1 MKTGSP
7 VTAICVAA
15 LTVVGL
21 TSLAAPALATPGPDT
36 SVIYNSVV
44 TSPSPGNLPSIG
56 AEAYAFAEFGN
67 EVTFDGTS
75 RSLTNVTVEMSSWG
89 CVTGHWYSR
98 DCSTPPGATFNEPIT
113 LNVYSPSTDGV
124 HPGSL
129 ITSVTQTFAIP
140 YRPSA
145 SPQCTGNQAGEW
157 WDPTL
162 KACFHGLVTLITFH
176 LSGTTVPD
184 EIVYGISY
192 NTSHYGPQ
200 PYGES
205 TACYTSSGG
214 CGYDSLNIALA
225 QDPANL
231 TVGSDPNP
239 GTVWQNSPYGSS
251 YCDGGAAGTG
261 TFRLDSPPPTP
272 SCWSLNYPSTAAP
285 YYVPAVQFKA
295 GMRNG

>member
-7 VTAICVAA
+7 FTAICVAA

-21 TSLAAPALATPGPDT
+21 TSLAAPAFATPGPDT

-44 TSPSPGNLPSIG
+44 TSPSPGNLPSVG
-56 AEAYAFAEFGN
+56 AEAYAFEEFGN
-67 EVTFDGTS
+67 EVTFDGAN

-89 CVTGHWYSR
+89 CVTGYWYSGE
-98 DCSTPPGATFNEPIT
+98 CATPAGATFNEPIT
-113 LNVYSPSTDGV
+113 LNLYNPSTDGV

-145 SPQCTGNQAGEW
+145 SPHCTGPSAGEW
-157 WDPTL
+157 WDPSL
-162 KACFHGLVTLITFH
+162 RACFHGLATLVTFH

-192 NTSHYGPQ
+192 NTSHYGYQ

-205 TACYTSSGG
+205 AACYTSAGG
-214 CGYDSLNIALA
+214 CGYDSLNIALSL
-225 QDPANL
+225 DPANV
-231 TVGSDPNP
+231 TVGSDPSP
-239 GTVWQNSPYGSS
+239 GTVWQNSPYGSQ

-261 TFRLDSPPPTP
+261 TFRLDSPGTP
-272 SCWSLNYPSTAAP
+272 CWGVNSPATAP